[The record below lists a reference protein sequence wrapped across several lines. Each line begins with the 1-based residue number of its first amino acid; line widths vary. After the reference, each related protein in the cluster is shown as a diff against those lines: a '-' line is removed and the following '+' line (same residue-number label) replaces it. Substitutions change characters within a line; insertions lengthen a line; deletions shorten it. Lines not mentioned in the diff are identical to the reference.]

1 MRGKERS
8 LCAYA
13 PPHFRRRLDSRGY
26 WAPIER
32 FRTPHMDLP
41 PDLLLYVVI
50 GFAAQLVDGALGMA
64 YGVTASSLLLGFG
77 VPPAVS
83 SATVHA
89 AECFTTGASAISH
102 HAFGNIDRKLFRR
115 LLLPGMLGAGI
126 GAYVLSQVD
135 GAVLKP
141 WVAGYLLLMG
151 IVILSKAFRELVPR
165 EVTSHV
171 STVGFIGALLDAMGG
186 GGWGPIVA
194 SNLIARGHELRLTV
208 GSVNAVEFFV
218 TLTASLVF
226 LLTMGVSHWGIVLGL
241 ALGGVVAAPFGAWLV
256 RFVKPR
262 FLMPVV
268 GVLVIGLSIRTLYQS
283 LAG

>member
-1 MRGKERS
+1 ME
-8 LCAYA
+8 
-13 PPHFRRRLDSRGY
+13 
-26 WAPIER
+26 
-32 FRTPHMDLP
+32 LP
-41 PDLLLYVVI
+41 PDFLLYVVI
-50 GFAAQLVDGALGMA
+50 GFAAQLIDGALGMA

-89 AECFTTGASAISH
+89 AECFTTGASAVSH

-126 GAYVLSQVD
+126 GAYLLTAID
-135 GAVLKP
+135 GNALKP
-141 WVAGYLLLMG
+141 WIAGYLLLMG
-151 IVILSKAFRELVPR
+151 VVILFKAFRELVPR

-171 STVGFIGALLDAMGG
+171 STIGFIGALLDAMGG

-218 TLTASLVF
+218 TLTASVVF
-226 LLTMGVSHWGIVLGL
+226 LMTIGLSHWGIVLGL

-256 RFVKPR
+256 RFVRPKL
-262 FLMPVV
+262 LMPVV
-268 GVLVIGLSIRTLYQS
+268 GLLVIGLSTRTLYQTF
-283 LAG
+283 AG

>member
-1 MRGKERS
+1 ME
-8 LCAYA
+8 
-13 PPHFRRRLDSRGY
+13 
-26 WAPIER
+26 
-32 FRTPHMDLP
+32 LP
-41 PDLLLYVVI
+41 PDFLLYVII
-50 GFAAQLVDGALGMA
+50 GFAAQLIDGALGMA

-77 VPPAVS
+77 VPPVVS

-126 GAYVLSQVD
+126 GAYLLTTID
-135 GAVLKP
+135 GNALKP
-141 WVAGYLLLMG
+141 WIAGYLLLMG
-151 IVILSKAFRELVPR
+151 VVILFKAFRELVPR

-171 STVGFIGALLDAMGG
+171 STVGFFGALLDAMGG

-218 TLTASLVF
+218 TLTASIVF
-226 LLTMGVSHWGIVLGL
+226 LMTIGTGHLDIVLGL
-241 ALGGVVAAPFGAWLV
+241 ALGGVVAAPFGAWLI
-256 RFVKPR
+256 RFVRPR
-262 FLMPVV
+262 VLMPFV
-268 GVLVIGLSIRTLYQS
+268 GVLVICLSARTLYQS
-283 LAG
+283 FAG

>member
-1 MRGKERS
+1 
-8 LCAYA
+8 
-13 PPHFRRRLDSRGY
+13 
-26 WAPIER
+26 
-32 FRTPHMDLP
+32 MDLP
-41 PDLLLYVVI
+41 PDLILYIVI

-89 AECFTTGASAISH
+89 AECFTTGTSAISH

-115 LLLPGMLGAGI
+115 LLLPGMLGAGV
-126 GAYVLSQVD
+126 GAYLLTTID
-135 GAVLKP
+135 GDMLKP
-141 WVAGYLLLMG
+141 WIAGYLLLMG
-151 IVILSKAFRELVPR
+151 AMILFKSFRELVPK

-171 STVGFIGALLDAMGG
+171 SSLGFFGALVDAIGG

-226 LLTMGVSHWGIVLGL
+226 LLTMGTGHLGIVLGL
-241 ALGGVVAAPFGAWLV
+241 ALGGVVAAPLGAWLL
-256 RFVKPR
+256 RFVQPR
-262 FLMPVV
+262 LLMPVV
-268 GVLVIGLSIRTLYQS
+268 GVLVIGLSVRTLYHTF
-283 LAG
+283 AG

>member
-1 MRGKERS
+1 
-8 LCAYA
+8 
-13 PPHFRRRLDSRGY
+13 
-26 WAPIER
+26 
-32 FRTPHMDLP
+32 MDLP
-41 PDLLLYVVI
+41 PDFILYIVI
-50 GFAAQLVDGALGMA
+50 GFAAQLIDGALGMA

-89 AECFTTGASAISH
+89 AECFTTGTSAISH

-115 LLLPGMLGAGI
+115 LLLPGMLGAGV
-126 GAYVLSQVD
+126 GAYLLTTID
-135 GAVLKP
+135 GDMLKP
-141 WVAGYLLLMG
+141 WIAGYLLLMG
-151 IVILSKAFRELVPR
+151 AMILLKSFRELVPK

-171 STVGFIGALLDAMGG
+171 SILGFFGALVDAIGG

-218 TLTASLVF
+218 TLTASVVF
-226 LLTMGVSHWGIVLGL
+226 LLTMGTGHLGIVLGL

-256 RFVKPR
+256 RFVRPR
-262 FLMPVV
+262 LLMPVV
-268 GVLVIGLSIRTLYQS
+268 GVLVISLSARTLYHTF
-283 LAG
+283 AG

>member
-1 MRGKERS
+1 MLRRTFGAGSIRADTGRPS
-8 LCAYA
+8 SGSA
-13 PPHFRRRLDSRGY
+13 P
-26 WAPIER
+26 
-32 FRTPHMDLP
+32 PHMDLP

>member
-1 MRGKERS
+1 
-8 LCAYA
+8 
-13 PPHFRRRLDSRGY
+13 
-26 WAPIER
+26 
-32 FRTPHMDLP
+32 MDLP
-41 PDLLLYVVI
+41 PDLILYIVI
-50 GFAAQLVDGALGMA
+50 GFAAQVVDGALGMA

-77 VPPAVS
+77 VPPAIS

-89 AECFTTGASAISH
+89 AECFTTGTSAISH

-126 GAYVLSQVD
+126 GAYLLTTID
-135 GAVLKP
+135 GDMLKP
-141 WVAGYLLLMG
+141 WIAGYLLLMG
-151 IVILSKAFRELVPR
+151 AMILFKSFRELVPK

-171 STVGFIGALLDAMGG
+171 SILGFFGALVDAIGG

-226 LLTMGVSHWGIVLGL
+226 LMTMGTGHLGIVLGL
-241 ALGGVVAAPFGAWLV
+241 ALGGVVAAPFGAWLL
-256 RFVKPR
+256 RFVQPR
-262 FLMPVV
+262 LLMPIV
-268 GVLVIGLSIRTLYQS
+268 GVLVIGLSVRTLYHTF
-283 LAG
+283 AG